1 MINLQTEKNKAPT
14 RVLSDIAA
22 ENDMKFVLVGAV
34 DENITEA
41 EFKKVV
47 WLPIEQTVVRG
58 DEKSLPFPVTW
69 KQFKKRLESY
79 LKQLDYTYNRKTE
92 YPSIQDQLDKIFH
105 DGLDAWK
112 AEIQAIK
119 DKYPKPE

>member
-119 DKYPKPE
+119 DKYPEPE